1 MKKLTYLLGMFLM
14 ASATLMTSCT
24 KDDDDSTVTP
34 DNSPLLNLKGGT
46 GYVSTDQEVV
56 SGETFTLG
64 FIATPN
70 ATTEKKLTRFE
81 LTMVQNNEV
90 QTVKDSV
97 LDKVTNFNW
106 DVDFT
111 LTGVGEVK
119 FTAKITDKDDE
130 TTTKTITITVKG
142 NETPMD
148 SEIKDQQFFNNLGT
162 GNGAYDLVAQ
172 TAVASSEDAD
182 MQNDSQPGATTVIF
196 HKGWKSETATR
207 FVKANDFDYAAATVE
222 NAIAT
227 YEAGTELE
235 VVNDVV
241 EGDIFIAKLRG
252 NDEYCVIKITEVKV
266 EGNTKG
272 ENDDYIKF
280 DIKK

>member
-1 MKKLTYLLGMFLM
+1 M
-14 ASATLMTSCT
+14 AGATLMTSCS
-24 KDDDDSTVTP
+24 KDDDDETV
-34 DNSPLLNLKGGT
+34 DNSPNLNLKGTT
-46 GYVSTDQEVV
+46 GYISTDQEVV

-70 ATTEKKLTRFE
+70 TTTEKKLTRFE
-81 LTMVQNNEV
+81 LTMVQQDLTV

-97 LDKVTNFNW
+97 LDKVTIFDW

-111 LTGVGEVK
+111 LTGVGKVK
-119 FTAKITDKDDE
+119 FTAKITDKDGE
-130 TTTKTITITVKG
+130 STEKSITITVKG
-142 NETPMD
+142 NEVPMD
-148 SEIKDQQFFNNLGT
+148 KEIKDQQFFNNLGA
-162 GNGAYDLVAQ
+162 GNGAYDLVAE
-172 TAVASSEDAD
+172 TAVASSVDAD

-207 FVKANDFDYAAATVE
+207 FVKANGFDYAAATIESAVT
-222 NAIAT
+222 A
-227 YEAGTELE
+227 YVAGTELA

-266 EGNTKG
+266 EGSTKG

>member
-14 ASATLMTSCT
+14 AGATLMTSCS
-24 KDDDDSTVTP
+24 KDDDETV
-34 DNSPLLNLKGGT
+34 DNSPNLNLKGGA
-46 GYVSTDQEVV
+46 GYISTNQEVV
-56 SGETFTLG
+56 SGKTFTLG

-70 ATTEKKLTRFE
+70 ATSEKKLTRFE
-81 LTMVQNNEV
+81 LTMVQNNDV
-90 QTVKDSV
+90 KTIKDSV
-97 LDKVTNFNW
+97 LNKVSNFNW

-111 LTGVGEVK
+111 LTGVGEAK
-119 FTAKITDKDDE
+119 FTAKITDKDNE

-142 NETPMD
+142 NEVPMD
-148 SEIKDQQFFNNLGT
+148 KEIKDQQFFNNLGA
-162 GNGAYDLVAQ
+162 GNGAYDLVAE
-172 TAVASSEDAD
+172 TAVASSVDAD

-207 FVKANDFDYAAATVE
+207 FVKANGFDYAAATIESAVT
-222 NAIAT
+222 A
-227 YEAGTELE
+227 YVAGTELA

-266 EGNTKG
+266 EGSTKG